1 MDEMAIMV
9 RYSRIFAERKMKKYN
24 LGFPEQMVLMHLVK
38 YGQSNQEMIAKQH
51 MIDKG
56 TIAKTVNK
64 LVEKGLIS
72 KSPNPENKRE
82 NMLEMMVSGEKM
94 IQSMQDVLFEW
105 NEKLYEGIT
114 EEERELLI
122 RLHSQM
128 TKNAIHAVEDYAKS

>member
-24 LGFPEQMVLMHLVK
+24 LGFPEQMVLMHLVR
-38 YGQSNQEMIAKQH
+38 YGQSNQEMIVKQQ

-64 LVEKGLIS
+64 LVEKGLVS
-72 KSPNPENKRE
+72 KSQNPENKRE
-82 NMLEMMVSGEKM
+82 NMLVMTVSGEKM
-94 IQSMQDVLFEW
+94 IQSMHDVLFEW

-114 EEERELLI
+114 EEERELLK
-122 RLHSQM
+122 RLHVKM
-128 TKNAIHAVEDYAKS
+128 TNNAIHALEGYSKS